1 MYICCIICVSL
12 KAPQHIFMKYSLI
25 IATYNRLEELKEL
38 IASLEAMDF
47 PTVDFELIVSDDGS
61 TDGTGEYLRS
71 RAFSFPFQYLSQQHK
86 GPGEARNYGMQQ
98 ARGEYFIFIDS
109 DCIVPPDYLAKVD
122 QFLKKDPVDA
132 FGGPDDCHP
141 DFPPMLKAINYSMTS
156 FLGTGGTRGSTRSV
170 TKFYP
175 RSFNM
180 GLHRRVFEQIGGMNQ
195 LRHGQDMDLSARIY
209 NAGFRVALIPDA
221 VVFHK
226 RRTNLRRFYKQI
238 FNWGVARINLGTAYP
253 ELLKPVHLAP
263 AFLVA
268 AVLATMV
275 FMLIFPVLRFLGALT
290 IAGMAGIA
298 LLAFVQ
304 SFLQYRSLKVALLS
318 IATLFIQV
326 FAYGMGTWSGILQR
340 LKGEKVAKGY
350 TKNYYK

>member
-1 MYICCIICVSL
+1 
-12 KAPQHIFMKYSLI
+12 MKFSLI
-25 IATYNRLEELKEL
+25 IATYNRLEELQEL

-47 PTVDFELIVSDDGS
+47 PVSDFELIVSDDGS
-61 TDGTGEYLRS
+61 TDGTGDYLRNCT
-71 RAFSFPFQYLSQQHK
+71 FEFPFQYLSQQHK
-86 GPGEARNYGMQQ
+86 GPGEARNHGMRM

-109 DCIVPPDYLAKVD
+109 DCIVPPDYLTKVD
-122 QFLKKDPVDA
+122 QFLEKNPVDA

-156 FLGTGGTRGSTRSV
+156 FLGTGGTRGSTNSV

-221 VVFHK
+221 VVYHK

-268 AVLATMV
+268 AVVATMI
-275 FMLIFPVLRFLGALT
+275 FMLLFPVLRFLGVLM
-290 IAGMAGIA
+290 IVGMAGIA
-298 LLAFVQ
+298 VLAFVQ
-304 SFLQYRSLKVALLS
+304 SFLRYHSPKVALLS

-326 FAYGMGTWSGILQR
+326 FAYGMGTWSGIVQR
-340 LKGEKVAKGY
+340 LKGEKVAKGF

>member
-1 MYICCIICVSL
+1 
-12 KAPQHIFMKYSLI
+12 MKYSLI
-25 IATYNRLEELKEL
+25 IATYNRLEELQEL

-47 PTVDFELIVSDDGS
+47 PASDFELIVSDEGS
-61 TDGTGEYLRS
+61 TDGTGEYLCS
-71 RAFSFPFQYLSQQHK
+71 RTFPVALQYLSQQHK
-86 GPGEARNYGMQQ
+86 GPGEARNHGMRK

-109 DCIVPPDYLAKVD
+109 DCIVPPDYLTKVD
-122 QFLKKDPVDA
+122 QFLDKNPVDA

-156 FLGTGGTRGSTRSV
+156 FLGTGGTRGSTNSV

-221 VVFHK
+221 VVYHK

-268 AVLATMV
+268 AVVATMI
-275 FMLIFPVLRFLGALT
+275 FMLLFPVLRFLGVLM
-290 IAGMAGIA
+290 IVGMAGIA
-298 LLAFVQ
+298 VLAFVQ
-304 SFLQYRSLKVALLS
+304 SFLRYHSPKVALLS

-326 FAYGMGTWSGILQR
+326 FAYGMGTWSGIVQR
-340 LKGEKVAKGY
+340 LKGEKVAKGL
-350 TKNYYK
+350 TKNDYK

>member
-1 MYICCIICVSL
+1 
-12 KAPQHIFMKYSLI
+12 MKYSLI
-25 IATYNRLEELKEL
+25 IATYNRQEELREL

-47 PTVDFELIVSDDGS
+47 PTSEFELIVSDDGS

-71 RAFSFPFQYLSQQHK
+71 RTFPFAFQYLSQQHK
-86 GPGEARNYGMQQ
+86 GPGEARNSGMRH
-98 ARGEYFIFIDS
+98 ARGAYFIFIDS

-122 QFLKKDPVDA
+122 KFLENNPVDA

-141 DFPPMLKAINYSMTS
+141 DFPPLLKAINYSMTS
-156 FLGTGGTRGSTRSV
+156 FLGTGGTRGSTKSV

-221 VVFHK
+221 VVYHK

-238 FNWGVARINLGTAYP
+238 FNWGVARINLGRAYP
-253 ELLKPVHLAP
+253 ELLKPIHLAP

-268 AVLATMV
+268 AVLATMLFILV
-275 FMLIFPVLRFLGALT
+275 FPILRLLGVLMLG
-290 IAGMAGIA
+290 GMASIA

-304 SFLQYRSLKVALLS
+304 SFLRYRSLRVAILS

-340 LKGEKVAKGY
+340 LKGEEVAKGF